1 MLTLIPMTDY
11 FALLNEPRRPWIDV
25 EELKEK
31 FLALSSEFH
40 PDRFHSASAEEKEFA
55 NRRYTDLNAAH
66 ACLREPKERLRHLLE
81 LEQGAKP
88 DDLQNIPVEMTELF
102 MEVGQ
107 LCREV
112 DLFLSEKA
120 GITSP
125 LLKVEVFERGL
136 EWNDKL
142 KSLQERI
149 GAQREWLVQEL
160 ISLNEAW
167 TLPPKTDGSGRSSAL
182 PLERLES
189 IYRVFSYTNRWSAQ
203 IQERRFQLS
212 L

>member
-1 MLTLIPMTDY
+1 MTDY

-40 PDRFHSASAEEKEFA
+40 PDRFHNASAEEKESA
-55 NRRYTDLNAAH
+55 NRRYADLNAAH
-66 ACLREPKERLRHLLE
+66 ACLREPKERLRHLLD

-88 DDLQNIPVEMTELF
+88 DDLQHIPVEMTELF
-102 MEVGQ
+102 MEVG
-107 LCREV
+107 LVCREV
-112 DLFLSEKA
+112 DLFLGEKA

-125 LLKVEVFERGL
+125 LLKVELFERGL
-136 EWNDKL
+136 EWNEKL
-142 KSLQERI
+142 KALQERI
-149 GAQREWLVQEL
+149 GNQREWLVQEL
-160 ISLNEAW
+160 VSLNEAW
-167 TLPPKTDGSGRSSAL
+167 TSPRKIDGSGERRAL

-189 IYRVFSYTNRWSAQ
+189 IYRIFSYTNRWSAQ
-203 IQERRFQLS
+203 VQERRFQLS